1 MGSLTQ
7 DEEIVVLKHTVGSTC
22 RELYTQYMQ
31 YKGNQAPAITNDN
44 ILSVEYIDRKN
55 ELDALRTR
63 VDTADQ
69 EYTDRMSGDKMTTL
83 RMRGIFTQQDWILLF
98 FFVSYGLACCSL
110 ILYVMSISLAPGRAA
125 AALALVASVIGVMI
139 AKTLTVIA

>member
-1 MGSLTQ
+1 MVSLTR
-7 DEEIVVLKHTVGSTC
+7 DEEIGVLRHTLGSTC
-22 RELYTQYMQ
+22 RELYTTYMQ
-31 YKGNQAPAITNDN
+31 YKGNQAPAITNDS

-98 FFVSYGLACCSL
+98 FFVSYGLATCSL

-125 AALALVASVIGVMI
+125 AALALIASLVGVMI
-139 AKTLTVIA
+139 AKILTVIA

>member
-1 MGSLTQ
+1 MASLTR
-7 DEEIVVLKHTVGSTC
+7 DEEIVVLKHIVGSTA

-31 YKGNQAPAITNDN
+31 YKGNQAPALTNDN
-44 ILSVEYIDRKN
+44 ILSVEYLDRKN

-69 EYTDRMSGDKMTTL
+69 EYTDRMSGEKMTAL

-98 FFVSYGLACCSL
+98 FFVSYGLASCAL
-110 ILYVMSISLAPGRAA
+110 ILHVMSLSSAPGRAA
-125 AALALVASVIGVMI
+125 GVVALVASFVGVMI